1 MANGCSDRLCRLLS
15 DEWLREWRPLD
26 RRNNSAWLETDR
38 PRISGCLARTTSSN
52 DTWRLNLFHDF
63 TRRCIGT
70 AKSLFLLI
78 GEYRHVIAHVDI
90 QRVTLLEEL
99 SVIDTKIFSYLKNFL
114 SHVLT
119 HLMTCIIRLAVGSA
133 NGILLSP
140 QPKLGYGALSQ
151 SAGALRFLYP

>member
-1 MANGCSDRLCRLLS
+1 
-15 DEWLREWRPLD
+15 
-26 RRNNSAWLETDR
+26 
-38 PRISGCLARTTSSN
+38 
-52 DTWRLNLFHDF
+52 
-63 TRRCIGT
+63 
-70 AKSLFLLI
+70 LFLLI